1 MDSKQT
7 SQITTPDTTPD
18 TARFM
23 KVYANV
29 PLNLRREV
37 IAVVDDKPLNW
48 NAAYLEVS
56 EKTQV
61 GLLIT
66 SKLIEMGII

>member
-1 MDSKQT
+1 MNNSATQNNT
-7 SQITTPDTTPD
+7 PPDTS
-18 TARFM
+18 RFM
-23 KVYANV
+23 KVFANL
-29 PLNLRREV
+29 PMNIRREV
-37 IAVVDDKPLNW
+37 IAVVDDKPLTW

-56 EKTQV
+56 EKTDV